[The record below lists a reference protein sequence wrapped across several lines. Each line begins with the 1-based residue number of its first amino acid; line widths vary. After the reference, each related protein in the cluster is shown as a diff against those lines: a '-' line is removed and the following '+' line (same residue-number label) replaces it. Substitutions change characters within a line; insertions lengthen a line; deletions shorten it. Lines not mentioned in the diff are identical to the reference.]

1 MDINFNIISVYLLI
15 LILIIDI
22 ILKLFYLVVLNIY
35 AILADDLSYIYV
47 YIVINISNCNYM
59 SN

>member
-1 MDINFNIISVYLLI
+1 MDINFNIIIVYLLI
-15 LILIIDI
+15 LILIIYI
-22 ILKLFYLVVLNIY
+22 VLKLFNLVVLNIY